1 MREEAANLSVIIP
14 AGKYAC
20 VYGKGVF
27 EEQEVVKNLL
37 DWIKENNLKPKE
49 DFYITFSDLIMF
61 KSRKDFLYLL
71 RIPLKNSSKLKFH
84 TSLRAMNF

>member
-1 MREEAANLSVIIP
+1 KDQLIANMREPTANISVILP

-20 VYGKGVF
+20 IYGKGVF
-27 EEQEVVKNLL
+27 EEQEIVKNLL
-37 DWIKENNLKPKE
+37 IWIKENGLKPKD

-71 RIPLKNSSKLKFH
+71 RIPLI
-84 TSLRAMNF
+84 